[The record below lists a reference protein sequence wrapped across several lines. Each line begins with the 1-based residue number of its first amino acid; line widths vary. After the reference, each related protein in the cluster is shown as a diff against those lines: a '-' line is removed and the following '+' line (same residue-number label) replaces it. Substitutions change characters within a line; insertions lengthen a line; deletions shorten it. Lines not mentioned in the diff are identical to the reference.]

1 MCMAVIPK
9 LCKLSVWHAWL
20 DSQDSDPSVA
30 CNCSAQR
37 IEATV
42 QHHCIAW
49 SQHFSGT
56 LVCRRNLSHGI
67 LLKSINA
74 NFISSMEEN
83 TTNFFWGFHVILSLE
98 QQSLMPTTVTTGE
111 HLNSCKPAGKPLMYK
126 HRYAEN
132 YGSQCVC
139 VCPWL
144 PLLPGNFKCE
154 L

>member
-1 MCMAVIPK
+1 MHDLTAKTLTLQWLAIAQPK
-9 LCKLSVWHAWL
+9 GLRQQCNIIVLP
-20 DSQDSDPSVA
+20 DPS
-30 CNCSAQR
+30 
-37 IEATV
+37 T
-42 QHHCIAW
+42 
-49 SQHFSGT
+49 SQGT

-98 QQSLMPTTVTTGE
+98 QQSLMPTTVTTSE